1 MNSILRYFLPI
12 YLIVYFVAAFF
23 WRSYLVW
30 KRTGINPYK
39 LGKTGNAH
47 DFVGMLFRL
56 TLAAVTLAI
65 ILYSVANEAY
75 QYLTLIHWLEQSV
88 LMLLGIGL
96 LLVSLIWMLIA
107 QA

>member
-12 YLIVYFVAAFF
+12 YLIVYFAAAFF

-47 DFVGMLFRL
+47 DFIGMLFRFS
-56 TLAAVTLAI
+56 LAAIALVIMLFSI
-65 ILYSVANEAY
+65 SKEAY
-75 QYLTLIHWLEQSV
+75 QYLTTIR
-88 LMLLGIGL
+88 
-96 LLVSLIWMLIA
+96 
-107 QA
+107 